1 MVFDLAFERRESA
14 GTVSLRLKDGQPV
27 PSDAATESVREER
40 VVASLI
46 YRFSDDDPIKRALH
60 YVFVGPKEKE
70 NP

>member
-1 MVFDLAFERRESA
+1 M
-14 GTVSLRLKDGQPV
+14 
-27 PSDAATESVREER
+27 REER